1 MVLCEVSKSRRKP
14 TLQQRGPQQTEQ
26 VGAELRADPL
36 VTAFPADTIHEHI
49 MLDLSH
55 VTHQE
60 VSEPQVLCGQVEQ
73 TTQLQV
79 TRLYPPCLHLF
90 VNDSLMFKVYR
101 NYLQKIGGLKQRSA
115 LSPCSQPV
123 VNAQLF
129 GVLANF

>member
-1 MVLCEVSKSRRKP
+1 M
-14 TLQQRGPQQTEQ
+14 QQRGPQQTEQ

-36 VTAFPADTIHEHI
+36 VTAFPADAIHEHV
-49 MLDLSH
+49 MLDLGD

-90 VNDSLMFKVYR
+90 VNDTLMIKVYR
-101 NYLQKIGGLKQRSA
+101 NCLQEIGGL
-115 LSPCSQPV
+115 
-123 VNAQLF
+123 
-129 GVLANF
+129 